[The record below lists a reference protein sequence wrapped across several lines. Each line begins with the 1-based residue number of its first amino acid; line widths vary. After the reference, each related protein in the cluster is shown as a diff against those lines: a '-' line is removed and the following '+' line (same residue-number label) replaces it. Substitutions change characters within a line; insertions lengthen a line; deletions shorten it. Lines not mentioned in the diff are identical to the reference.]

1 MRPIRLALLLVAI
14 ALSARAQWTALGD
27 MPQPVRQGSALR
39 FQNGRAVAV
48 VTALAPQVIRV
59 RVSPGRE
66 GRDHSYAVV
75 NRSLGDPGATFAG
88 DAAQSTISTS
98 ALRVTI
104 QHAPFRIAF
113 ST

>member
-1 MRPIRLALLLVAI
+1 MRPLRLALLLVAI
-14 ALSARAQWTALGD
+14 AFSARAQWIALGD

-39 FQNGRAVAV
+39 FQSARAVAV
-48 VTALAPQVIRV
+48 VTALSPEVIRV

-75 NRSLGDPGATFAG
+75 NRNFGDPGATFAI

-104 QHAPFRIAF
+104 PHAP
-113 ST
+113 